1 MDFQRMALAIC
12 GAVAAYV
19 LYRRYRNPTIRD
31 IPGPKNPSWIHGI
44 SVSYTLQDTVSPILE
59 QVINGIGNTERRV
72 QSKRAFWKNMGI

>member
-1 MDFQRMALAIC
+1 MDFQRMALAVC

-44 SVSYTLQDTVSPILE
+44 SVSHTLQDTVSLILK
-59 QVINGIGNTERRV
+59 QDIDGTGIAERGM
-72 QSKRAFWKNMGI
+72 QSKGAFWKNMEI